1 MTFVKKQRLNP
12 FVLKILQIL
21 VYVYF
26 WEKKKKKDKL
36 VIYFIILALV
46 VESRSK

>member
-1 MTFVKKQRLNP
+1 
-12 FVLKILQIL
+12 VLKILQIL

-26 WEKKKKKDKL
+26 WKKREDKM
-36 VIYFIILALV
+36 VVFFIMLALV